1 MPRGRP
7 KKVTGEYREL
17 DIRVTPP
24 DQNPCMFMLEDE
36 TDFEKLIVCQEGEP
50 NGSPRLHYHIYA
62 KTLRSDTWLKAWIY
76 RLARSNEQKGNS
88 VLSIRVAHGGTLG
101 YVVKH
106 EQFVVTKGFAPEELA
121 TVVEHSRQYRKSIE
135 TERKTKSRNNLNTM
149 NAIMEAVA
157 SQLDPLAPGGWS
169 PRLITEK
176 LLSEY
181 RQRKLLLPPR
191 SQIERQ
197 VLTILYDSDQSVQST
212 IVDHYTPL
220 IYKNNF

>member
-1 MPRGRP
+1 MPPRGRP

-17 DIRVTPP
+17 DIRLTPP

-62 KTLRSDTWLKAWIY
+62 KTLRSDTWLKAWLY
-76 RLARSNEQKGNS
+76 RLARSNDQKGNS
-88 VLSIRVAHGGTLG
+88 VLSMRAAHEGSLG
-101 YVVKH
+101 YVVKN
-106 EQFVVTKGFAPEELA
+106 EQFVVTKGLTPEELA
-121 TVVEHSRQYRKSIE
+121 TVVEHSRTYRRNKE
-135 TERKTKSRNNLNTM
+135 TEKKTKTRNNLNTM

-157 SQLDPLAPGGWS
+157 LELDPLAPGGVP

-176 LLSEY
+176 LLSAY
-181 RQRKLLLPPR
+181 RQRQMLLPPR

-197 VLTILYDSDQSVQST
+197 VFTILYDLGHHRDS
-212 IVDHYTPL
+212 IVTHYTPML
-220 IYKNNF
+220 FS